1 MTLGAR
7 GSSLTVRGFTLPLQI
22 YTIAARAVAINR
34 HNLDLPCDDVGSQLV
49 LRHVGELFAR
59 FRTFIRPSPA

>member
-7 GSSLTVRGFTLPLQI
+7 GSSLTVRGFQI